1 MAQRICVFC
10 GSSPGAREE
19 YVEAARDIAKILV
32 ARRIGVVYGGG
43 NTGLMAAVANTA
55 MAAGGEV
62 IGVIPRAM
70 VEKERANR
78 GLTELRIVSSMHER
92 KALMSELSDAFIALP
107 GGYGTFEEFCEVLTW
122 TQLGFQRKPCGILNV
137 AGYYDRLLDL
147 FDHAVAEGFVKPPH
161 RELVIADDDPESLLD
176 RMLSQSI
183 VYTDKWVN
191 VPET

>member
-1 MAQRICVFC
+1 MTQRICVFC

-19 YVEAARDIAKILV
+19 YVAAARHIAEILV
-32 ARRIGVVYGGG
+32 ARKIGVVYGGG
-43 NTGLMAAVANTA
+43 NTGLMAAVANAA

-62 IGVIPRAM
+62 IGVMPRAM
-70 VEKERANR
+70 VEKERANHDV
-78 GLTELRIVSSMHER
+78 TQLRIVGSMHER

-137 AGYYDRLLDL
+137 AGYYDRLLEM
-147 FDHAVAEGFVKPPH
+147 FDHAVAEKFVKPPH
-161 RELVIADDDPESLLD
+161 RDLVISDDDPERLVE

-183 VYTDKWVN
+183 GYNDKWV
-191 VPET
+191 ERSST